1 MTFIPKP
8 KVVGVIDEDA
18 RNLAESAILKNA
30 GFRNLSESGVSVD
43 GTNQTAALQAAI
55 DSAAANGERLHSGF
69 DGVILIDQTITIP
82 AGLKGISLPNVTLM
96 QENSANLDAVVS
108 VQGFANEYCDI
119 ELRIDGN
126 RQNNDNDVVGISID
140 GTTAGGRCRFDLSL
154 INCDTGYFS
163 TKEVEHVEV
172 KIYAKDCGI
181 ACHVTSDGVS
191 DSDENNYLIYF
202 YQVNTAFK
210 ADGDNK
216 TSGSVEL
223 HGETTYSW
231 VVDLEHG
238 YYTFSGF
245 VRSGAMNDGGGI
257 RVSGST
263 AKVHLSGL
271 TLILKNS
278 LGSWAFLCD
287 ANCFLSGTMLGG
299 GCDGGAWLKR
309 CAAGSSID
317 FRFSAPFENMPA
329 LVLGSISESISCSD
343 ARVRF
348 TGRTLSNAVPAF
360 VYELGQRM
368 LLHID
373 ECYSEYD
380 YTGDILSGAEYSNIT
395 LSRHV
400 ANEPFRNANLSHNNV
415 IVCEGS
421 YTQIDTDSICGGNPF
436 NGYRVDS
443 LRGANSNFSGAYYS
457 SAGGE
462 FFRDSQ
468 VISTGEFVIDA
479 GANSQTVIHGAR
491 AGGSTSYK
499 VMLIARSSL
508 GNVTNHWISSQVSES
523 FTVTCDVV
531 PAADIN
537 FDYVLLKK

>member
-1 MTFIPKP
+1 MVSIRYILVISFLIADPSDVYDDFYFGGWPINSNKDDI
-8 KVVGVIDEDA
+8 VGA
-18 RNLAESAILKNA
+18 NLTPDCEKSQKESLCECSSDQDCRSGKCFSSPRVGRYCLQGDGTVFPRFILKDQFREEVDLYDFA
-30 GFRNLSESGVSVD
+30 GQGKYVAVD
-43 GTNQTAALQAAI
+43 ISAMWCGPCQEAAW
-55 DSAAANGERLHSGF
+55 
-69 DGVILIDQTITIP
+69 
-82 AGLKGISLPNVTLM
+82 
-96 QENSANLDAVVS
+96 NSN
-108 VQGFANEYCDI
+108 
-119 ELRIDGN
+119 
-126 RQNNDNDVVGISID
+126 SI
-140 GTTAGGRCRFDLSL
+140 
-154 INCDTGYFS
+154 N
-163 TKEVEHVEV
+163 
-172 KIYAKDCGI
+172 
-181 ACHVTSDGVS
+181 VTSDGVS